1 MIVAHAGVN
10 DGVARPAM
18 SLYRMPERISI
29 DGYMD
34 ADIIMVLATP
44 DKTIHLTA
52 LYQLIHLLENEVN
65 LNKIRMA
72 ENTEELVQLIEWES
86 SLKI

>member
-1 MIVAHAGVN
+1 
-10 DGVARPAM
+10 
-18 SLYRMPERISI
+18 
-29 DGYMD
+29 MD
-34 ADIIMVLATP
+34 ADIIMGLATP
-44 DKTIHLTA
+44 DKTIQLTA

-72 ENTEELVQLIEWES
+72 ENPEKLVQLMEWES

>member
-1 MIVAHAGVN
+1 MDIWTQI
-10 DGVARPAM
+10 
-18 SLYRMPERISI
+18 SLWFW
-29 DGYMD
+29 
-34 ADIIMVLATP
+34 LLP